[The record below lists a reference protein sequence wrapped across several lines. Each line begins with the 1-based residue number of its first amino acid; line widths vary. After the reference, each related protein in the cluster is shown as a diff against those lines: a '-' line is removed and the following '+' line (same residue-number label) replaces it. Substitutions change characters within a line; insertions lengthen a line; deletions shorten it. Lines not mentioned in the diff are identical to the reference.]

1 VYKETLDVD
10 GDGENETS
18 DMTTAYYYDG
28 LDGLAKHVGADE
40 IEGVFE
46 YDAFGNMVCRMDDPD
61 TETYEGL
68 NRVTEYDFDRLG
80 RQIAISILTMRK
92 SPSALLEL

>member
-1 VYKETLDVD
+1 VHKETLDVD

-18 DMTTAYYYDG
+18 DMTTVYYYDG
-28 LDGLAKHVGADE
+28 LDRVEKQVGPDE

-46 YDAFGNMVCRMDDPD
+46 YEAFGNMVCRMDDPD

-80 RQIAISILTMRK
+80 RQIAISILTMWM
-92 SPSALLEL
+92 SPSALLKI